1 MEDLK
6 WACNLPVH
14 KDLVFLIRGLI
25 TASLNGFG
33 TWPKDNEELIILRSD
48 SYATGNNSF
57 NNLVG
62 TGSNK
67 HVVGLDA
74 VISLFSSSCP
84 IVVKHC
90 SFSLGAMNEAE
101 VLDAVESTFVIVFLI
116 LFILAVNKFIKSL
129 LLNCKGIFRS
139 GDICLF
145 VNLATVL
152 NKNLGLFW
160 LLSMSLQICSVL
172 AAFKACL

>member
-1 MEDLK
+1 M
-6 WACNLPVH
+6 
-14 KDLVFLIRGLI
+14 
-25 TASLNGFG
+25 
-33 TWPKDNEELIILRSD
+33 RSG
-48 SYATGNNSF
+48 SSATGNNSF
-57 NNLVG
+57 NSLVG

-74 VISLFSSSCP
+74 VISLFSSPCP

-101 VLDAVESTFVIVFLI
+101 VLDAVESTFVIVFLMLSI
-116 LFILAVNKFIKSL
+116 LSVKKFINSL
-129 LLNCKGIFRS
+129 LLNCEGIFRS

-152 NKNLGLFW
+152 NYNLGLFW
-160 LLSMSLQICSVL
+160 ILSMSLQMCSVL
-172 AAFKACL
+172 AAFRACL

>member
-1 MEDLK
+1 MFSAFNPSKCTHTWSSGKPTLRR
-6 WACNLPVH
+6 PGSS
-14 KDLVFLIRGLI
+14 R
-25 TASLNGFG
+25 GFG
-33 TWPKDNEELIILRSD
+33 ALLKGLTSVVDTSCQSRDSNPQIILRSGC
-48 SYATGNNSF
+48 SATGNNSF
-57 NNLVG
+57 NSLVG

-84 IVVKHC
+84 IVLKHC

-116 LFILAVNKFIKSL
+116 LSILSVKKFIKSL
-129 LLNCKGIFRS
+129 LLNCEGIFRS

-152 NKNLGLFW
+152 NRNLGLFW
-160 LLSMSLQICSVL
+160 
-172 AAFKACL
+172 